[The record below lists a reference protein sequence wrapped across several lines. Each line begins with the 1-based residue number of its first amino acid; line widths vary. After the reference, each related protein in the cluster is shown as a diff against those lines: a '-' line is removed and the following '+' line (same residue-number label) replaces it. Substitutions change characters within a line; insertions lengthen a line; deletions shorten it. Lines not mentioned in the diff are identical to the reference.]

1 MTPAFLCSI
10 FPYMK
15 LIIIIGLF
23 FLSSEL
29 TQAQFPE
36 TWIGKYSGTMY
47 LNSLDTPKDSVTVT
61 LEIVELIKDSSW
73 TYTMGY
79 KSEKFGN
86 ILKDYEILKSSKDNK
101 TDYLM
106 DEKNGIIIELT
117 FFDDTF
123 YEYFEVVNMIYS
135 TRLSKRQN
143 NIEFEIVGAQNEA
156 TKTSL
161 SAPQDEEEFTQFE
174 VKSYKPLFAQK
185 VILKLIQ

>member
-1 MTPAFLCSI
+1 MSI
-10 FPYMK
+10 
-15 LIIIIGLF
+15 
-23 FLSSEL
+23 EL
-29 TQAQFPE
+29 THAQFPE

-47 LNSLDTPKDSVTVT
+47 LNSLDTPKDSVIVT

-106 DEKNGIIIELT
+106 DEKNGIIIEMT

-123 YEYFEVVNMIYS
+123 YEFFEVANMIYS

-143 NIEFEIVGAQNEA
+143 NIEFEIIGSQNEA

-174 VKSYKPLFAQK
+174 VKSYKPIFAQK
-185 VILKLIQ
+185 VLLKPIQ

>member
-10 FPYMK
+10 FPFMK
-15 LIIIIGLF
+15 LIIIVLF

-29 TQAQFPE
+29 THAQFPE

-47 LNSLDTPKDSVTVT
+47 LNSIETPKDSVTVT

-106 DEKNGIIIELT
+106 DEKNGIIIEMT

-123 YEYFEVVNMIYS
+123 YEFFEVANMIYS

-143 NIEFEIVGAQNEA
+143 NIEFEIIGTQNEA
-156 TKTSL
+156 TKSSL

-174 VKSYKPLFAQK
+174 VKSYKPIFAQK
-185 VILKLIQ
+185 VLLKPIQ

>member
-10 FPYMK
+10 FPFMK
-15 LIIIIGLF
+15 LIIIVFF
-23 FLSSEL
+23 FLSIEL
-29 TQAQFPE
+29 THAQFPE

-47 LNSLDTPKDSVTVT
+47 LNSLETPKDSVIVT

-101 TDYLM
+101 ADYLM
-106 DEKNGIIIELT
+106 DEKNGIIIEMT

-123 YEYFEVVNMIYS
+123 YEFFEVANMIYS

-143 NIEFEIVGAQNEA
+143 NIEFEIIGSQNEA

-174 VKSYKPLFAQK
+174 VKSYKPIFAQK
-185 VILKLIQ
+185 VILKPIQ